1 MNKKYV
7 LFILASI
14 ISMMKSMYGFVV
26 LAFPLIAIPALGAAG
41 AAGLSKKASVEAR
54 VKNTLNNVD
63 SMMFY
68 LKIFLFVVAI
78 VGTILFV
85 LWLIKTIRRYY
96 RKKSC
101 GEAIA
106 ILHKVQSDLSLLQ
119 MQKSFGDDELYKIE
133 LTHKEGLN
141 YLKQLLKK
149 PYFIKLLG
157 THPRE
162 RMLNAL
168 NVLREGKAK
177 LDEEMVLITQ
187 WLKTFRD
194 IS

>member
-1 MNKKYV
+1 M
-7 LFILASI
+7 F
-14 ISMMKSMYGFVV
+14 GFMA
-26 LAFPLIAIPALGAAG
+26 LAFPLVAIPALGAVG

-63 SMMFY
+63 AMMFY
-68 LKIFLFVVAI
+68 LKIFLFIVAVVGSI
-78 VGTILFV
+78 IFV
-85 LWLIKTIRRYY
+85 LWLIKTIKRYY
-96 RKKSC
+96 RKKGC

-149 PYFIKLLG
+149 PYFKKLLG
-157 THPRE
+157 THPRD

-177 LDEEMVLITQ
+177 LDEEMILITQ